1 MTTVSA
7 DDKSTQKP
15 PTPEEQQPEKKKD
28 KKDRLKGF
36 AAIILTQLKPLN
48 NIPYFKEQFG
58 PIDLKF
64 LLVATD
70 MYPAALVHADHG
82 EVKFSA
88 VPKEECKKWKKTG
101 AQGLLQC
108 TTEQFMGIAMGKLDP
123 VKAWITRKIKIR
135 GPRKMLD
142 LNRMFSIL
150 SHEAK
155 KAKEQKAQPAT

>member
-1 MTTVSA
+1 MSA
-7 DDKSTQKP
+7 DDKSIQTA
-15 PTPEEQQPEKKKD
+15 PTPEEQQPEKKKER
-28 KKDRLKGF
+28 KERLKGI
-36 AAIILTQLKPLN
+36 ASLIKGQLEPLN
-48 NIPYFKEQFG
+48 HIPYFKEQFG
-58 PIDLKF
+58 PLDLKF

-82 EVKFSA
+82 EVKFST
-88 VPKEECKKWKKTG
+88 VPEEECKKWKKTG

-108 TTEQFMGIAMGKLDP
+108 TTEQLIAIATGKLDA

-155 KAKEQKAQPAT
+155 KAKAQKAQPGT